1 MVEAEVKNLQSIVQ
15 ELRTEVGTLEKE
27 LIEKAIHF
35 TEMEEENLRLTGIT
49 SRLQEER
56 TKLQSEVRNVK
67 CR

>member
-1 MVEAEVKNLQSIVQ
+1 MVGAEVENLQSIVQ

-27 LIEKAIHF
+27 LMEKAVHF

-56 TKLQSEVRNVK
+56 TKLQSEVR
-67 CR
+67 